1 MKLQNLKSHV
11 QMMTAAKAT
20 ALPEVNPS
28 SWRGSKQTSA
38 QRGYGYKW
46 QQARAGYLAKH
57 PLCVFC
63 LRNAGIVATDLTSI
77 LSECDARHVRLPY
90 ASVVDHSV
98 PHRGDMVLFW
108 KSELWQALCK
118 TCHDSEAQRRDN
130 ANNTVYN
137 HSARVE

>member
-1 MKLQNLKSHV
+1 MKLQTLKPRV
-11 QMMTAAKAT
+11 QMMSTATAT

-46 QQARAGYLAKH
+46 QQARAGYLLKH

-63 LRNAGIVATDLTSI
+63 LRDAGIVATDLSDI
-77 LSECDARHVRLPY
+77 LSECDAKHVRLPY

-98 PHRGDMVLFW
+98 PHRGDMVIFW
-108 KSELWQALCK
+108 DSSRWQSLCAN
-118 TCHDSEAQRRDN
+118 HHNSEAQRRDN
-130 ANNTVYN
+130 ANGS
-137 HSARVE
+137 HSSGIA